1 MSYKKELKRIGKT
14 TKYSCWQLDM
24 EVAHFLLP
32 RIKILKKGKQG
43 VPVQFFDEHDTEQ
56 FFDEHDTADSDKS
69 YKRAKKR
76 FHKVLD
82 EIIEGL
88 KIQVKEG
95 GFESLDKYSEKYEKF
110 RKSMEL
116 FAKYIDGFWT

>member
-32 RIKILKKGKQG
+32 RIKILKKGEQG
-43 VPVQFFDEHDTEQ
+43 VPVQ

-95 GFESLDKYSEKYEKF
+95 RFESLDKYSEKYEKF